1 MEARRLM
8 TLATRQIPGLIVAI
22 AALTATACGGCGS
35 HPPPQPMLTPLPQ
48 PAPLPP
54 PPPMA
59 APCDQAQFL
68 ATSTAMLARSAA
80 EAPGMKPAE
89 GGAVCGVAAQGQTVT
104 GPMFIL
110 EPGYCYTFLG
120 QSLPP
125 AAEMEMLLQFDA
137 TSAAGSFLPPTMAG
151 MAGMAQGTVL
161 VSTTPGERINMAEKQ
176 SCYQWGFPMPAT
188 VKLVLRARSGSGPIS
203 AQAFRKRKM

>member
-1 MEARRLM
+1 MEARRFM
-8 TLATRQIPGLIVAI
+8 ILATRQLTGLFVAM
-22 AALTATACGGCGS
+22 AALTATACSGCGS
-35 HPPPQPMLTPLPQ
+35 PPPPQPMPMPMQQ
-48 PAPLPP
+48 PAPP
-54 PPPMA
+54 PPPPLA

-68 ATSTAMLARSAA
+68 ATSTAMLSRSAA
-80 EAPGMKPAE
+80 EAPGMKPVE

-137 TSAAGSFLPPTMAG
+137 TSAAGSFLPPNMAG

-176 SCYQWGFPMPAT
+176 GCYQWGFPMPAT
-188 VKLVLRARSGSGPIS
+188 VKLVLRARAGSGPIS
-203 AQAFRKRKM
+203 AQAFRKKKM

>member
-8 TLATRQIPGLIVAI
+8 TLATRQLTGLILAI
-22 AALTATACGGCGS
+22 AASACSGCGS
-35 HPPPQPMLTPLPQ
+35 RPPPQPMLTPMPT
-48 PAPLPP
+48 PAPVAPP
-54 PPPMA
+54 PLA

-80 EAPGMKPAE
+80 EAPGMKPVE

-125 AAEMEMLLQFDA
+125 TAEMEMLLQFDA
-137 TSAAGSFLPPTMAG
+137 TAAAGSLLPPTMAG

-161 VSTTPGERINMAEKQ
+161 VSTTPGERVSMADKQ
-176 SCYQWGFPMPAT
+176 SCYQWGYPMPAT
-188 VKLVLRARSGSGPIS
+188 VKLVLHARVGAGPVS